1 MENNINKCVIP
12 NKTIMNKKE
21 TIKTYIAFVIIYVI
35 SMTIVIMIKP

>member
-1 MENNINKCVIP
+1 
-12 NKTIMNKKE
+12 MNKKE